1 MAEKQK
7 TLEIPV
13 IPEISFPGMEDG
25 GVASSGKKSS
35 TSYEPPTIPQI
46 SFPRQII
53 ASQVISASLN
63 TQSRRILGGF
73 SFAKSGAIR
82 IGNYVNGVSGDVSL
96 SPNGIV
102 ARNSSGAA
110 TITVDGTTG
119 SVTILGT
126 LAAGSVVTGYLQV
139 GSAAGD
145 VNSGSTTISGGKIT
159 TGSITSTQIAA
170 GTITADQIAANT
182 ITGAKI
188 AGGTVNASNIAA
200 LAIRTSHIDAE
211 AVGASEIKANAITAV
226 KIAAGVITADKIAS
240 NTITGAQ
247 ITTGVLETTAQYIS
261 GGLKIG
267 GGAASVNGLVV
278 NGCFDAPQ
286 GNKFKL
292 QDNIDMNN
300 KNIDACTTIYAYNFT
315 NRSDSKLKTKVINLH
330 DTLTSKLMEL
340 KPVSY
345 EFKRFP
351 GQKRYGLIAQDV
363 EKILPELVSVDD
375 SGILGI
381 QYMDIIGLLVSAVQ
395 ELNTKINKIGAQ

>member
-1 MAEKQK
+1 MAEKPK

-25 GVASSGKKSS
+25 GVATSGKKSS
-35 TSYEPPTIPQI
+35 TSYEPPAIPQI

-73 SFAKSGAIR
+73 SFAKSGALR
-82 IGNYVNGVSGDVSL
+82 IGNYVNGVSGDISL

-286 GNKFKL
+286 GNKLKMNN
-292 QDNIDMNN
+292 NIDGNQYN
-300 KNIDACTTIYAYNFT
+300 FDNVNDIYADAYLPNSDKRLKKNI
-315 NRSDSKLKTKVINLH
+315 K
-330 DTLTSKLMEL
+330 TLTDSISVLEKLR
-340 KPVSY
+340 PVSY
-345 EFKRFP
+345 EFKKKK
-351 GQKRYGLIAQDV
+351 GVRYGFIAQEFEGV
-363 EKILPELVSVDD
+363 LPELVKKDSKGMLTISYIDLIGIMVDA
-375 SGILGI
+375 I
-381 QYMDIIGLLVSAVQ
+381 QQ
-395 ELNTKINKIGAQ
+395 LNSEIKNKIGAQ